1 MRMIPVLLRPLLLAA
16 VAACASAGE
25 TPADGEAPETGTLIV
40 EKCQIKVVDRALL
53 AAERD
58 GIVAETPVQEGDVV
72 AADQLLLKL
81 RDETARTQLE
91 LARARAANDVDV
103 RFSRKVADTAGAN
116 YEAGLELEKQNAI
129 NAFQLR
135 QRKLEHER
143 GLLSIEQSTFQ
154 LNLAA
159 LEVARAEADLKGYHV
174 SAPFGGTVLRV
185 LKRRGESVRNGD
197 PVIELVNTDRVHV
210 EAYCKLADLWNT
222 RSGAPVHVQL
232 DAPELARFGVTEE
245 SFEGKLILVDPV
257 VQPVTG
263 MVRIVSE
270 VRNRNNIL
278 REGLKARMTI
288 DRAASNTAPG
298 KTTP

>member
-1 MRMIPVLLRPLLLAA
+1 MRTIPVFLWPLLLAA

-25 TPADGEAPETGTLIV
+25 SPVDHGAPETGTLIV

-58 GIVAETPVQEGDVV
+58 GIVAETPVHEGDVV
-72 AADQLLLKL
+72 AAEQLLLKL
-81 RDETARTQLE
+81 RDDTARTQLE

-103 RFSRKVADTAGAN
+103 RFSQKVADTARAN

-129 NAFQLR
+129 NSFQLR
-135 QRKLEHER
+135 QRKLEYER
-143 GLLSIEQSTFQ
+143 GLLAIEQATFQ
-154 LNLAA
+154 LDLAR
-159 LEVARAEADLKGYHV
+159 LEVTRAEADLKGYHV

-197 PVIELVNTDRVHV
+197 PVIELVNSDRLQV

-222 RSGAPVHVQL
+222 RSGAAVRVQL
-232 DAPELARFGVTEE
+232 DAPELARFGVTDEA
-245 SFEGKLILVDPV
+245 FEGQLILVDPV

-263 MVRIVSE
+263 MVRIVAE
-270 VRNRNNIL
+270 IRNRNNIL

-288 DRAASNTAPG
+288 DRTSAVSAES
-298 KTTP
+298 TP